1 MKVAVT
7 GGAGYLGSILC
18 RKLLENHHVVVLDNI
33 LYGIDPISSLLSNP
47 KFTLIEGDI
56 RDMRSLT
63 KALKGADAVIHLAS
77 IVGDQSSDL
86 DKNSAIEINYLATKV
101 LLDLC
106 DLYKIKKF
114 LYASTCSVYGE
125 SPKYHMSENGFV
137 GVTEQL
143 QLPKP
148 VSLYGETKLKSEEVI
163 KDSNIPYIIL
173 RMGTLFGLSPRMRFD
188 LAINL
193 FIAKAIKKEKIM
205 VFGGDQHRPFL
216 HVQDA
221 ADAFV
226 TFLDKDEKGIFNIS
240 LDNYKIIKVA
250 KIISDYFKSELELS
264 QKIIDRRDYKVL
276 TKKIRNIGFEPK
288 QTIKDAIIEIEN
300 SFRQGSIVDY
310 NLSQYSN
317 YKALFT
323 DEELQKKVWTRG
335 PIGELQNN
343 D

>member
-1 MKVAVT
+1 
-7 GGAGYLGSILC
+7 
-18 RKLLENHHVVVLDNI
+18 
-33 LYGIDPISSLLSNP
+33 
-47 KFTLIEGDI
+47 
-56 RDMRSLT
+56 
-63 KALKGADAVIHLAS
+63 
-77 IVGDQSSDL
+77 
-86 DKNSAIEINYLATKV
+86 
-101 LLDLC
+101 
-106 DLYKIKKF
+106 
-114 LYASTCSVYGE
+114 
-125 SPKYHMSENGFV
+125 
-137 GVTEQL
+137 
-143 QLPKP
+143 
-148 VSLYGETKLKSEEVI
+148 
-163 KDSNIPYIIL
+163 
-173 RMGTLFGLSPRMRFD
+173 
-188 LAINL
+188 
-193 FIAKAIKKEKIM
+193 M